1 MLESEKNGH
10 NSSCRL
16 FILIWGSCD
25 VINVSCDKMIPS
37 RFIHEN
43 HSFACHNPSSLS
55 QGHAVSE
62 DLLFFKQPFYQC
74 LGFKMPI
81 KDDLF
86 LLLDVF
92 CSRVAGILSMKIT
105 QELCGVSEK
114 ERCNAALCPR
124 SWKVNSVESARW
136 SRAFNRDNLLVEDY
150 TKSKSNW

>member
-1 MLESEKNGH
+1 M
-10 NSSCRL
+10 SSMYH
-16 FILIWGSCD
+16 
-25 VINVSCDKMIPS
+25 VIKWYHLVSFMKI
-37 RFIHEN
+37 IHLPATI
-43 HSFACHNPSSLS
+43 HHRWARDTRY
-55 QGHAVSE
+55 QSE
-62 DLLFFKQPFYQC
+62 DFFFFERPFYQC

-92 CSRVAGILSMKIT
+92 CSRVAGILSMKII

>member
-1 MLESEKNGH
+1 MPT
-10 NSSCRL
+10 
-16 FILIWGSCD
+16 FYLIWGSCD

-55 QGHAVSE
+55 QGHAVSIRR
-62 DLLFFKQPFYQC
+62 LLFFERPFYQC